1 MGLSKACLKYTA
13 SSIKHPSY
21 AGWLKYI
28 TSLHPKFRK
37 IIASTLNSIP
47 NYVEATGD
55 RNTITYLS
63 EEDRVLCYSEPRY
76 ERVDEPLQYTHAK
89 PLYIASLKDV
99 NFIPAT
105 NLITTSEGYGLHDMC
120 YHDRYIKRIDFGSQV
135 IKGRIYNEKLLSIL
149 PNRTIRRVNKGV
161 IISGNFSM
169 NYFHFTLELM
179 PRFMYIDQY
188 VPHDVPLIIDTNM
201 TKYPQFGELIKIFN
215 KSNREIMVLDPTY
228 MYHFECL
235 YYPEI
240 SPVVTP
246 NVIIMSDLNIKDIM
260 FEPCALEFI
269 RNSLM
274 TVKSDRQFPKKI
286 YLYRE
291 GGVRSFNQDEVFAV
305 LKPLGFEK
313 VSTDKMSVPDQ
324 VALFNGAEVIVG
336 GSGAA
341 FTNLLYCTQGCK
353 VYILLKYVLRE
364 SSCFSSIASFAGV
377 DLIHLAALQT
387 GCYEDSIDLHR
398 DFTIDP
404 ELVKNFISEDNI
416 DHQTA
421 V

>member
-1 MGLSKACLKYTA
+1 MGLSRLCLKYTA

-37 IIASTLNSIP
+37 IIVTRLNSIP

-55 RNTITYLS
+55 CNTITYLS
-63 EEDRVLCYSEPRY
+63 EEDRVLCCSEPRY
-76 ERVDEPLQYTHAK
+76 DRVDEPLHYYHEK
-89 PLYIASLKDV
+89 PSYIASLKDI

-105 NLITTSEGYGLHDMC
+105 NLLVTSDGYGLHDMC
-120 YHDRYIKRIDFGSQV
+120 YHDRYTKRVDFGSPV
-135 IKGRIYNEKLLSIL
+135 IKGMIYNDKLLSIL
-149 PNRTIRRVNKGV
+149 PNREISKIDKGV
-161 IISGNFSM
+161 IISGNFSA

-179 PRFMYIDQY
+179 PRFMHLDQH

-215 KSNREIMVLDPTY
+215 RSNREIVVLDPTY
-228 MYHFECL
+228 MYHFDHL
-235 YYPEI
+235 YYPSI

-246 NVIIMSDLNIKDIM
+246 NVMKISDLSIKDNM
-260 FEPCALEFI
+260 FDPFALEFI
-269 RNSLM
+269 RSALIA
-274 TVKSDRQFPKKI
+274 VKSDRQFPKKI

-291 GGVRSFNQDEVFAV
+291 GGVRAFNQDEVFGV
-305 LKPLGFEK
+305 LEPLGFEK
-313 VSTDKMSVPDQ
+313 VSTDKMSIPDQ

-341 FTNLLYCTQGCK
+341 FTNLLYCKPGCK
-353 VYILLKYVLRE
+353 AYLLLKYILRS

-377 DLIHLAALQT
+377 DLIHLAAFQSE
-387 GCYEDSIDLHR
+387 GYVSAIDLHR
-398 DFTIDP
+398 DYTIDP
-404 ELVKNFISEDNI
+404 ELVKSFILDN
-416 DHQTA
+416 QTDN
-421 V
+421 